1 MNAAF
6 NADDMA
12 EVRKQGDLK
21 SLFAALMGKPAPRDE
36 APVED
41 GKPTHHIAR
50 PGAWPCGTAPTGPTP
65 GAYCPDCAPANPGPA
80 TPAHRH
86 TDEEDVA

>member
-6 NADDMA
+6 SPDDMA
-12 EVRKQGDLK
+12 DIRKQGDLK
-21 SLFAALMGKPAPRDE
+21 SLFAALMGKPAAQDE

-41 GKPTHHIAR
+41 DEPTHHIPR

-65 GAYCPDCAPANPGPA
+65 GAHCPKCAPTDPGPT
-80 TPAHRH
+80 TPIHRH
-86 TDEEDVA
+86 TEEEEAA

>member
-21 SLFAALMGKPAPRDE
+21 ALFAALMGKPAAAP
-36 APVED
+36 APPVED
-41 GKPTHHIAR
+41 EQPTHHLTH
-50 PGAWPCGTAPTGPTP
+50 PGAWPCGTAPTGPSP
-65 GAYCPDCAPANPGPA
+65 GPRCTQCAPARPHHVTAIHRPA
-80 TPAHRH
+80 EQETA
-86 TDEEDVA
+86 A